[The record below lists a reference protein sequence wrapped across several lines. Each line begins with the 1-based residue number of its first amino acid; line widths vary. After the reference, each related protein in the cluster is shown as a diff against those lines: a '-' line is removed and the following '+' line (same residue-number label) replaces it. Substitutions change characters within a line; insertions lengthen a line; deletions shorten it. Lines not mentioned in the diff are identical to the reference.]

1 MKQLLIAAMTAAFAL
16 TSYIAVA
23 DDKKP
28 AKPSAEECKKNPKL
42 KGCEKPK
49 K

>member
-1 MKQLLIAAMTAAFAL
+1 MKKLLIAAMAAAFAL
-16 TSYIAVA
+16 TSYVATA

-28 AKPSAEECKKNPKL
+28 TAEQCKKDPKM
-42 KGCEKPK
+42 KGCEKKEEK